1 MLEGAPPH
9 AACALERWSM
19 KATAPARILI
29 VDDHPV
35 VRLGLRRA
43 IEDSPTLTVCCEA
56 DSEAAALAS
65 LRRSRPDMAVV
76 DLSLGQGNG
85 LDLIRQLHDA
95 VPDLPVLVLS
105 IHDEALFAER
115 ALKAG
120 ARGYVMK
127 QEPLERLVEAIG
139 RVLAGQIAVSE
150 RIAQTVLERM
160 VHEPPAP
167 AGRLGGL
174 TDREFEVFELIGRG
188 LGTATIARDLGVS
201 VKTIE
206 TYRSNIKTKLGLNDA
221 NGLTR
226 YATSWVERL

>member
-1 MLEGAPPH
+1 MT
-9 AACALERWSM
+9 
-19 KATAPARILI
+19 ATSPARILI

-43 IEDSPTLTVCCEA
+43 IEDSPFLTVCCEA
-56 DSEAAALAS
+56 DSEAAALQS
-65 LRRSRPDMAVV
+65 LRRSRPDLAVV

-95 VPDLPVLVLS
+95 LPDLPVLVLS
-105 IHDEALFAER
+105 IHDETLFAER

-127 QEPLERLVEAIG
+127 QEPLEQLVEAIE

-150 RIAQTVLERM
+150 RIAQTVLER
-160 VHEPPAP
+160 VTRQPTAP
-167 AGRLGGL
+167 AGHLGGL

-188 LGTATIARDLGVS
+188 LGTADIARALGVS
-201 VKTIE
+201 VKTVE
-206 TYRSNIKTKLGLNDA
+206 TYRAGIKVKLQLKDA
-221 NGLTR
+221 VGLTR
-226 YATSWVERL
+226 YATSWVEQL